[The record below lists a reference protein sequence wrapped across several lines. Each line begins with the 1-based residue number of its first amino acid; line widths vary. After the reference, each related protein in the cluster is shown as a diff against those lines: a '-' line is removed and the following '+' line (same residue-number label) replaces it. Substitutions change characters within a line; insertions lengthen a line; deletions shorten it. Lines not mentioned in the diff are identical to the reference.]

1 MSGFDDD
8 KRNTGHTG
16 SSPTKPSVASDW
28 EKQEAT
34 TFAVLPQFEQA
45 ALMPKTSGKLLTA
58 LKAQIGQLKIEQEGS
73 GIRHDEGRYVV
84 LPRTLRSAW
93 MAKVDHPDLGELK
106 FLIGQTRSTWV
117 LVYDQPH
124 ERIYEDPRFMG
135 VELKNRDIARTP
147 RGKAMYVSRIER
159 KDLDKIN
166 AIAAQDAGERTQTD
180 TLAPIEGAFSY
191 EEVVTRLLHCEVE
204 QCTDPDFDNVSFV
217 TSIQFMT
224 PTQSDGGNFY
234 YVEAGD
240 EEDPM
245 TCELHVGTDPQLP
258 ESTYVH
264 KATLTYKDEI
274 SFLYIDIK
282 Y

>member
-1 MSGFDDD
+1 MSGHDDN
-8 KRNTGHTG
+8 KRTGGMG
-16 SSPTKPSVASDW
+16 SSPTKPSEASDW
-28 EKQEAT
+28 TKQEAT
-34 TFAVLPQFEQA
+34 TFAVLPQFDTA
-45 ALMPKTSGKLLTA
+45 SLMPKTSGRLLTA
-58 LKAQIGQLKIEQEGS
+58 LKAQIGQLKIELEGS
-73 GIRHDEGRYVV
+73 DIRHEEGRYVV

-93 MAKVDHPDLGELK
+93 MAKVNHPYLGEMK

-117 LVYDQPH
+117 LLYDQPH
-124 ERIYEDPRFMG
+124 EKVYEDPRFMG
-135 VELKNRDIARTP
+135 VELKRRDIARTP

-166 AIAAQDAGERTQTD
+166 SIAAQDAGERTRTD

-191 EEVVTRLLHCEVE
+191 EEVVTQLLHCSVE
-204 QCTDPDFDNVSFV
+204 QCTDSDFDNVTFV

-234 YVEAGD
+234 YIEAGD

-258 ESTYVH
+258 QDTYRH
-264 KATLTYKDEI
+264 KATLSYKTET